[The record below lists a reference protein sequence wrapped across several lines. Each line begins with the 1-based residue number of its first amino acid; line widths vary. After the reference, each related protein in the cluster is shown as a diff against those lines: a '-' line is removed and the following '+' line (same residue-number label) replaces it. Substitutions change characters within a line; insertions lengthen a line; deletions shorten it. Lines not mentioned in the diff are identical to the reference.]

1 MIDWERCQVG
11 PGSNI
16 AEPSKGMAREGLG
29 FNPADALDNIVVL
42 IGEEDPKSA
51 FHEATSSHCCDWPHA
66 FGH

>member
-1 MIDWERCQVG
+1 
-11 PGSNI
+11 
-16 AEPSKGMAREGLG
+16 MAREGLG